1 MFGSP
6 VVAIITLTL
15 AFAFIYAGI
24 KNESIIDV
32 LTGKNPGI
40 ATGVTGALTQPGIVA
55 PLLGTKSST
64 TISSTPTTKQ
74 A

>member
-1 MFGSP
+1 MKGGFGSP

-24 KNESIIDV
+24 KNQSIIDV
-32 LTGKNPGI
+32 LTGKTQGI
-40 ATGVTGALTQPGIVA
+40 QPGIVGGALGA
-55 PLLGTKSST
+55 PGLAQNLTGTPPAQST
-64 TISSTPTTKQ
+64 AAKV